1 MNIAEF
7 SIRKS
12 VITWTLTMV
21 MLILGYQAYQ
31 NLPRLEDPEF
41 VIKDA
46 VVITPYP
53 GASPQE
59 VEQDVTERIEKAI
72 QEMGQLKRVESYS
85 SRGLSTVKFKLQD
98 HYDKFTI
105 AQVWDEM
112 RRKIYDVQPELPPG
126 AGPSIINDDFGD
138 VFGVYYALYGQGYSY
153 AELKKVAELLKREL
167 VTVTDVKKV
176 VFFGEQNE
184 AVYVEMFREKMAALG
199 ITRKEIFDAL
209 GAKNMPS
216 DAGKIQIGS
225 EYIPI
230 FPSGLFQSEKDFGEL
245 FIASKE
251 GKLIYL
257 KDVATI
263 HRDYVDPPLRILRF
277 NGNPAVGIAIST
289 VLGGNAVTMGEA
301 VKKRL
306 AQLAP
311 QIPMGMDLG
320 VIYMQSDMVTKAVDG
335 FVINL
340 VEAVII
346 VIIVLLVFM
355 GLRSGLIIG
364 FVLVVT
370 IAATFVVMGYY
381 SITLERISL
390 GALIIAL
397 GMLVD
402 NAIVVVDGMKVKME
416 QGMDGMQTAKEVVG
430 QNSTPLLGATAVAIL
445 AFASIGGMDNQT
457 GEYCRSLYY
466 VILISLSLSWLTAVT
481 ITPLVTK
488 TFVLGK
494 KSKGDTQ
501 QKDPY
506 AGKFYQIYRKFLT
519 LAIRFRW
526 ITIAAVVGMFAVS
539 MVGFGYLDNMFFPP
553 STSPIFQVECQFR
566 EGNHIRETEKGVAK
580 MEDYLLNIEGVK
592 SVASAVGSGHSRF
605 LLTYSVPVDA
615 ASQYCSLMVEVEDY
629 EIIEKIYHQVQD
641 DLNTMFPDTTV
652 NVKKFTLGP
661 GEGGKIQF
669 RINGPDPKVLRK
681 LGDQAMAIMT
691 ADPDAKAVRSEWGAR
706 VKVIQPVIA
715 EDRARRQGIDRPM
728 IATALQSNFSGTTAG
743 LYREGIEMIPI
754 IARGPSN
761 ERLTMENM
769 RDVMIYSPIAG
780 KKIPLQQV
788 IHGFSTE
795 SENARIS
802 RWHRRSMIKLH
813 ADASKGLSADLLTR
827 LKPKIEQALGA
838 DTETYLGKS
847 IPSERYTAKTIPIKY
862 DDMIP
867 IKGHPGYFM
876 AWGGEAE
883 DSADATG
890 KLADNI
896 PIYFGMMILVV
907 IFLFNAFRQPLI
919 IWLTVPLSLIGVVL
933 GLMIL
938 KQPFGFMAL
947 LGLMSLAGM
956 LIKNAIVLIDQ
967 IDLEIREGKD
977 HFNAVVDSGVSRMRP
992 VMLAAATTM
1001 LGMIPLFMDAFFI
1014 SMAVTIV
1021 FGLGFASVLT
1031 LVFVPTLYATFFK
1044 IKAGKTAKP

>member
-12 VITWTLTMV
+12 VITWTLTIV
-21 MLILGYQAYQ
+21 MLFLGYQVYQ

-46 VVITPYP
+46 VILTPYP
-53 GASPQE
+53 GASPREVQE
-59 VEQDVTERIEKAI
+59 DVTERIEKAI

-85 SRGLSTVKFKLQD
+85 SRGLSTVKVKLQD
-98 HYDKFTI
+98 HYDKSKI

-112 RRKIYDVQPELPPG
+112 RRKIYDVQPELTPG

-138 VFGVYYALYGQGYSY
+138 VFGVYYALYGEGYSY

-184 AVYVEMFREKMAALG
+184 AVYVEMSREKMAALG

-209 GAKNMPS
+209 GAKNLPA
-216 DAGKIQIGS
+216 DAGRIQIGS
-225 EYIPI
+225 EYLPI
-230 FPSGLFQSEKDFGEL
+230 FPTGLFKSEKDFREL
-245 FIASKE
+245 FIASKG
-251 GKLIYL
+251 GKLVYL
-257 KDVATI
+257 RDVASI
-263 HRDYVDPPLRILRF
+263 RRDYVDPPARILRF
-277 NGNPAVGIAIST
+277 NGNPAIGIAIST
-289 VLGGNAVTMGEA
+289 VMGGNAVTMGEA

-306 AQLAP
+306 DELAP
-311 QIPMGMDLG
+311 QIPMGMELG
-320 VIYMQSDMVTKAVDG
+320 TIYMQSDMVTKAVDG
-335 FVINL
+335 FVVNL

-346 VIIVLLVFM
+346 VIVVLLLFM

-416 QGMDGMQTAKEVVG
+416 QGMDGMQAAKEVVG
-430 QNSTPLLGATAVAIL
+430 QNSIPLLGATAVAVL

-457 GEYCRSLYY
+457 GEYTRSLYY

-481 ITPLVTK
+481 TTPLITK
-488 TFVLGK
+488 MFVLGK
-494 KSKGDTQ
+494 NAKTGDSSS
-501 QKDPY
+501 DPY

-526 ITIAAVVGMFAVS
+526 ITIACVVGMFA
-539 MVGFGYLDNMFFPP
+539 MALVGFGQVDQMFFPA
-553 STSPIFQVECQFR
+553 STSPLFQVECQFR
-566 EGNHIRETEKGVAK
+566 EGTHILETEKRVAK
-580 MEDYLLNIEGVK
+580 MEAYLMKTKGVK

-605 LLTYSVPVDA
+605 ILTYSVPVDA
-615 ASQYCSLMVEVEDY
+615 STQYCSIMVEVEDF
-629 EIIEKIYHQVQD
+629 EIIDTIYQQIQY
-641 DLNTMFPDTTV
+641 DLEQMFPDTIV

-661 GEGGKIQF
+661 GEGGKIQL
-669 RINGPDPKVLRK
+669 RINGPDPKVLRE
-681 LGDQAMAIMT
+681 LGEQAMAIIAAEPNT
-691 ADPDAKAVRSEWGAR
+691 KAVRNEWGAR
-706 VKVIQPVIA
+706 VKVVQPVIA

-743 LYREGIEMIPI
+743 LYREGIELIPI
-754 IARGPSN
+754 IARGPAN

-769 RDVMIYSPIAG
+769 RDVMVYSPIAD

-788 IHGFSTE
+788 VDGFSTE
-795 SENARIS
+795 TENARIS

-813 ADASKGLSADLLTR
+813 ADAAQGLPSDLFR
-827 LKPKIEQALGA
+827 RIKPKLEQALGA
-838 DTETYLGKS
+838 DTESYLGKEVA
-847 IPSERYTAKTIPIKY
+847 PDKYTAATIPIKY

-867 IKGHPGYFM
+867 LKGRPGYFM

-883 DSADATG
+883 DSSDSQA
-890 KLADNI
+890 KLAENI

-907 IFLFNAFRQPLI
+907 IFLFNAFKQPLI

-933 GLMIL
+933 GLLLM

-947 LGLMSLAGM
+947 LGLMSLSGM

-977 HFNAVVDSGVSRMRP
+977 HFSAVVDSGVSRMRP
-992 VMLAAATTM
+992 VMLAALTTM
-1001 LGMIPLFMDAFFI
+1001 LGMIPLFLDAFFV
-1014 SMAVTIV
+1014 SMATTIV

-1044 IKAGKTAKP
+1044 IKAA